1 MGKYI
6 YEAVLH
12 PDEDGGYWVTVPDLP
27 GCISEGDTVE
37 EAAFMAADAMKT
49 YVASL
54 LKNGSDLPKA
64 TFGTSAE
71 DGALVIAVFFET
83 DENYIITGE
92 VMSAAQASRELG
104 VTPGRV
110 THMIDAGVLD
120 GYREG
125 RRTYVT
131 VESVERR
138 KAEQPKAGRPRKAM
152 MA

>member
-12 PDEDGGYWVTVPDLP
+12 PDEEGGYWVTVPDLP
-27 GCISEGDTVE
+27 GCVTEGETVE

-54 LKNGSDLPKA
+54 LMDGRRLPKA
-64 TFGTSAE
+64 TFGADVE
-71 DGALVIAVFFET
+71 DGGLAIAVFFET
-83 DENYIITGE
+83 DENYIVSGE

-104 VTPGRV
+104 VSPGRV
-110 THMIDAGVLD
+110 THMIDAGILE

-138 KAEQPKAGRPRKAM
+138 KADDPKAGRPKKAA